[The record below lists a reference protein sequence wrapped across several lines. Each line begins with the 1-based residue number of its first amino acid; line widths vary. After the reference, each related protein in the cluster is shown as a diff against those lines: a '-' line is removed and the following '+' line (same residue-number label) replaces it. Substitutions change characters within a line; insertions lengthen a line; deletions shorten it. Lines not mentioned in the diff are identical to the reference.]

1 MMSAS
6 TPFSSS
12 GQYTGAPVWRASG
25 ATAPTW
31 SKCVWVSRIASTVS
45 PSSSRPAI
53 RRSASSPGST
63 TIARREPSAAAK
75 KQFSATGPTVKPWT
89 STGSVLRLGLG
100 ARLRTVEAP
109 VHPAVERVAERH
121 VDHQRDEA
129 DDDRLRR
136 RDVVLEQADLGE
148 HEQQGG

>member
-89 STGSVLRLGLG
+89 STGSVLRLGRLG
-100 ARLRTVEAP
+100 AAEAL
-109 VHPAVERVAERH
+109 VHPGVERVAERD
-121 VDHQRDEA
+121 VDQHRDQA
-129 DDDRLRR
+129 DRDRLARGH
-136 RDVVLEQADLGE
+136 VVLEEPDLGQ
-148 HEQQGG
+148 HEQQ